1 MEISSVLLL
10 NAIVESL
17 EIVIPNSVIM
27 NAKQT
32 KLAIL
37 LLAAGQGS
45 RLGNIAKALLKK
57 DGIPLIQRFWQ
68 EASSLNA
75 IESISVLGF
84 YADEIE
90 PLAKQYSRVVINQQA
105 EGGHGSS
112 VRIGLES
119 LHTHFDLLLIALVD
133 QPSITQ
139 TSLELLLNTFETQGD
154 EIDAL
159 VPCYQGQRGNPIVM
173 RRRAVL
179 EILDTTTQVCR
190 EWLDLHPSRVHFLET
205 NRAEF
210 IADVDTLE
218 DLRRERLEY

>member
-1 MEISSVLLL
+1 
-10 NAIVESL
+10 
-17 EIVIPNSVIM
+17 
-27 NAKQT
+27 
-32 KLAIL
+32 
-37 LLAAGQGS
+37 
-45 RLGNIAKALLKK
+45 
-57 DGIPLIQRFWQ
+57 
-68 EASSLNA
+68 
-75 IESISVLGF
+75 LGF

-105 EGGHGSS
+105 KEGHGSS
-112 VRIGLES
+112 VRLGLES

-133 QPSITQ
+133 QPRITQ

-179 EILDTTTQVCR
+179 EILDTPTQVCR

-218 DLRRERLEY
+218 DLQRERLEY